1 MSLYTCTF
9 AGFELGLGGGG
20 DGGGGGMKWFIC
32 CLSFRA
38 VCVCV
43 RERESR
49 QDREKEHVLGLF
61 EVHKICS
68 VRISSAFNQLSFIV
82 M

>member
-1 MSLYTCTF
+1 M
-9 AGFELGLGGGG
+9 GGG
-20 DGGGGGMKWFIC
+20 DEVVYLLFVIQGC
-32 CLSFRA
+32 

-43 RERESR
+43 CVCVRERERESR

-68 VRISSAFNQLSFIV
+68 VSISSAFNQPSFIV